1 LKPAEVTDN
10 VAASRNEGNAMG
22 RVSGKIALVT
32 GAASGLGRAD
42 AVALAREGAR
52 VVITD
57 INEAAG
63 RELEQSLSASHPGSA
78 HFMVQDVAS
87 ETRWQEVL
95 AETQK
100 RFGGLHILV
109 NNAGMVVIGNPEDTS
124 LEMFRRHLTIM
135 TESVFLACK
144 YAIPLMKASG
154 GGSII
159 NMCST
164 ATHLGYPV
172 FYAYSAAKGAVRSMT
187 KAIAVHC
194 QMNKYGIRCNS
205 IHAGAIE
212 TPMVVKASKDLG
224 FDLSAY
230 EQMPG
235 GLGKP
240 EDVANLVLFLASDES
255 RHVNGAELL
264 IDNALTAQ

>member
-1 LKPAEVTDN
+1 
-10 VAASRNEGNAMG
+10 MG

-32 GAASGLGRAD
+32 GAASGLGKAD
-42 AVALAREGAR
+42 ASALVREGAT

-57 INEAAG
+57 INEMAG
-63 RELEQSLSASHPGSA
+63 RELEALLNADRSGSA
-78 HFMVQDVAS
+78 YFMVHDVAN
-87 ETRWQEVL
+87 ENRWQEVF
-95 AETQK
+95 AEIGR

-109 NNAGMVVIGNPEDTS
+109 NNAGMVTIGSPESAT
-124 LEMFRRHLTIM
+124 LAQFHAHLRVM
-135 TESVFLACK
+135 TDSVFLACK
-144 YAIPLMKASG
+144 YGIPLMKDSG

-194 QMNKYGIRCNS
+194 QMNHYNVRCNS

-212 TPMVVKASKDLG
+212 TPMVVKATQDLG
-224 FDLSAY
+224 M
-230 EQMPG
+230 QMSMYDATPV

-240 EDVANLVLFLASDES
+240 EDVANLVVYLASDES
-255 RHVNGAELL
+255 RFVNAAEIM
-264 IDNALTAQ
+264 IDNGLIAQ